1 MKQIEVKNLTI
12 GYDKKVV
19 AKDLCF
25 NVEKGDYFCIIG
37 ENGAGKSTLFKTL
50 LNLQK
55 PLAGVI
61 NFANEISEI
70 GYLPQT
76 RDLQKDFPARVLEVV
91 LSGCLKKSGIRPFYN
106 KKEKILAKENIE
118 KMGIS
123 HLSKK
128 CFRELSGGQQQRVL
142 LARALCATSKIILLD
157 EPATGLDPDAEQEMY
172 KLIKKLNSED
182 KITIIMISHDVDAV
196 RKYAKHI
203 LKMGKK
209 NCEIQERKK

>member
-1 MKQIEVKNLTI
+1 M
-12 GYDKKVV
+12 
-19 AKDLCF
+19 
-25 NVEKGDYFCIIG
+25 
-37 ENGAGKSTLFKTL
+37 
-50 LNLQK
+50 
-55 PLAGVI
+55 
-61 NFANEISEI
+61 
-70 GYLPQT
+70 
-76 RDLQKDFPARVLEVV
+76 
-91 LSGCLKKSGIRPFYN
+91 
-106 KKEKILAKENIE
+106 
-118 KMGIS
+118 
-123 HLSKK
+123 SKK